1 MPTKR
6 ARPQSDGPYRERGA
20 DRRGNLG
27 EFSKIQSNWARRN
40 DRLMEWPMPMDIAEL
55 VFLAVIGLVALVLI
69 ATA

>member
-27 EFSKIQSNWARRN
+27 EFSKIQSNWAP
-40 DRLMEWPMPMDIAEL
+40 MEWPVPIDIAEL
-55 VFLAVIGLVALVLI
+55 LFLVVIGVVALALI